1 MANASYFFSFDFGVG
16 CPQLHFQSTCM
27 NDGYA
32 RHHAEQWG
40 KHIGPAV
47 REITVFRE
55 DDDGNVHHIVTL
67 KPEVTFRSKS

>member
-1 MANASYFFSFDFGVG
+1 
-16 CPQLHFQSTCM
+16 M